1 MEFYDYFVIFMTSI
15 TSIIVALIGKDYFR
29 KKEDKKKKDKSKEDL
44 MEQIERDE
52 IIHLALRDVRRQFH
66 ADRIY
71 IWQFHNGGNFY
82 TESSMQ
88 KASITYERCSEGLE
102 RKSEKYQGVLV
113 SLFAWYMKQVMMN
126 ESYFLDMEEI
136 EDIGIRSLC
145 TGNGTKSHVATPMF
159 DDKNHLIGILCMD
172 WVFSSIPSE
181 IVTDGKFNQE
191 FIQEV
196 TQLSASLKTYL

>member
-29 KKEDKKKKDKSKEDL
+29 KKEDKKRKEKSKEDL

-113 SLFAWYMKQVMMN
+113 SLFSWYMKQVMMN

-181 IVTDGKFNQE
+181 IITDGKFNQE

>member
-1 MEFYDYFVIFMTSI
+1 MIFMTSI
-15 TSIIVALIGKDYFR
+15 TSIVVALIGKDYFR
-29 KKEDKKKKDKSKEDL
+29 KKEDKRRKDKSKEDL

-172 WVFSSIPSE
+172 WVFSSVPSE
-181 IVTDGKFNQE
+181 IITEGNFNQE

>member
-29 KKEDKKKKDKSKEDL
+29 KKEDKKRKEKSKEDL

>member
-29 KKEDKKKKDKSKEDL
+29 KKEDKKRKEKSKEDL

-172 WVFSSIPSE
+172 WVFSSIPSG

>member
-29 KKEDKKKKDKSKEDL
+29 KKEDKKRKDKSKEDL

-181 IVTDGKFNQE
+181 IITDGKFNQE

-196 TQLSASLKTYL
+196 TQLSGSLKTYL

>member
-1 MEFYDYFVIFMTSI
+1 MEFYNYFMIFMTSI
-15 TSIIVALIGKDYFR
+15 TSIVVALIGKDYFR
-29 KKEDKKKKDKSKEDL
+29 KKEDKRRKDKSKEDL

-102 RKSEKYQGVLV
+102 RKAEKYQGVLISNFTNYIKDTMDGFMFYHDV
-113 SLFAWYMKQVMMN
+113 ESIPDFALRALIL
-126 ESYFLDMEEI
+126 SH
-136 EDIGIRSLC
+136 
-145 TGNGTKSHVATPMF
+145 GTFAHAATPLF
-159 DDKNHLIGILCMD
+159 DKENHLVGIVCLD
-172 WVFSSIPSE
+172 WVFSDIEPE
-181 IVTDGKFNQE
+181 YLLDDE
-191 FIQEV
+191 FTKEFKDIFKKESSS
-196 TQLSASLKTYL
+196 LSVYL

>member
-29 KKEDKKKKDKSKEDL
+29 KKEDKKRKDKSKEDL

-172 WVFSSIPSE
+172 WVFSSIPSG

>member
-1 MEFYDYFVIFMTSI
+1 MEFYNYFMIFMTSI
-15 TSIIVALIGKDYFR
+15 TSIVVALIGKDFFR
-29 KKEDKKKKDKSKEDL
+29 KKEDKKRKDKSKEDL

-52 IIHLALRDVRRQFH
+52 IVHLALRDIRRQFH

-88 KASITYERCSEGLE
+88 KASITYERCSDGLE

-172 WVFSSIPSE
+172 WVFSSIPSG

>member
-29 KKEDKKKKDKSKEDL
+29 KKEDKKRKDKSKEDL

-126 ESYFLDMEEI
+126 QSYFLDMEEI

-181 IVTDGKFNQE
+181 IITDGKFNQE

>member
-29 KKEDKKKKDKSKEDL
+29 KKEDKKRKEKSKEDL

-181 IVTDGKFNQE
+181 IITDEKFNQE

>member
-1 MEFYDYFVIFMTSI
+1 
-15 TSIIVALIGKDYFR
+15 
-29 KKEDKKKKDKSKEDL
+29 

-126 ESYFLDMEEI
+126 ESYFFDMEEI

-181 IVTDGKFNQE
+181 IITDGKFNQE

>member
-29 KKEDKKKKDKSKEDL
+29 KKEDKKRKDKSKEDL

-52 IIHLALRDVRRQFH
+52 IVHLALRDVRRQFH

>member
-1 MEFYDYFVIFMTSI
+1 MEFYNYFMIFMTSI
-15 TSIIVALIGKDYFR
+15 TSIVVALIGKDFFR
-29 KKEDKKKKDKSKEDL
+29 RKEDKKRKDKSKEDL

-52 IIHLALRDVRRQFH
+52 IVHLALRDIRRQFH
-66 ADRIY
+66 SDRIY

-88 KASITYERCSEGLE
+88 KASITYERCSDGLE

-113 SLFAWYMKQVMMN
+113 SLFAWYMKKVMMN

-172 WVFSSIPSE
+172 WVFSSVPSE
-181 IVTDGKFNQE
+181 IITEGNFNQE

>member
-29 KKEDKKKKDKSKEDL
+29 KKEDKKRKDKSKEDL

-181 IVTDGKFNQE
+181 IIRDGKFNQE

-196 TQLSASLKTYL
+196 TQLSGSLKTYL

>member
-1 MEFYDYFVIFMTSI
+1 MEFYNYFMIFMTSI
-15 TSIIVALIGKDYFR
+15 TSIVVALIGKDFFR
-29 KKEDKKKKDKSKEDL
+29 RKEDKKRKDKSKEDL

-52 IIHLALRDVRRQFH
+52 IVHLALRDIRRQFH
-66 ADRIY
+66 SDRIY

-88 KASITYERCSEGLE
+88 KASITYERCSDGLE

-113 SLFAWYMKQVMMN
+113 SLFAWYMKKVMMN

-196 TQLSASLKTYL
+196 TQLSGSLKTYL

>member
-29 KKEDKKKKDKSKEDL
+29 KKEDKKRKEKSKEDL

-181 IVTDGKFNQE
+181 IITDGKFNQE

>member
-29 KKEDKKKKDKSKEDL
+29 KKEDKKRKDKSKEDL

-126 ESYFLDMEEI
+126 QSYFLDMEEI

-181 IVTDGKFNQE
+181 IITDGKFNQE

-196 TQLSASLKTYL
+196 TQLSGSLKTYL

>member
-1 MEFYDYFVIFMTSI
+1 MIFMTSI
-15 TSIIVALIGKDYFR
+15 TSIVVALIGKDFFR
-29 KKEDKKKKDKSKEDL
+29 RKEDKKRKDKSKEDL

-52 IIHLALRDVRRQFH
+52 IVHLALRDIRRQFH
-66 ADRIY
+66 SDRIY

-88 KASITYERCSEGLE
+88 KASITYERCSDGLE

-113 SLFAWYMKQVMMN
+113 SLFAWYMKKVMMN

-172 WVFSSIPSE
+172 WVFSSVPSE
-181 IVTDGKFNQE
+181 IITEGNFNQE

>member
-29 KKEDKKKKDKSKEDL
+29 KKEDKKRKDKSKEDL

>member
-1 MEFYDYFVIFMTSI
+1 MIFMTSI
-15 TSIIVALIGKDYFR
+15 TSIVVALIGKDFFR
-29 KKEDKKKKDKSKEDL
+29 RKEDKKRKDKSKEDL

-52 IIHLALRDVRRQFH
+52 IVHLALRDIRRQFH
-66 ADRIY
+66 SDRIY

-88 KASITYERCSEGLE
+88 KASITYERCSDGLE

-113 SLFAWYMKQVMMN
+113 SLFAWYMKKVMMN

-196 TQLSASLKTYL
+196 TQLSGSLKTYL

>member
-29 KKEDKKKKDKSKEDL
+29 KKEDKKRKDKSKEDL

-52 IIHLALRDVRRQFH
+52 IVHLALRDVRRQFH

-88 KASITYERCSEGLE
+88 KALITYERCSEGLE

-196 TQLSASLKTYL
+196 TQLSGSLKTYL

>member
-1 MEFYDYFVIFMTSI
+1 MTSI
-15 TSIIVALIGKDYFR
+15 TSIVVALIGKDYFR
-29 KKEDKKKKDKSKEDL
+29 KKEDKRRKDKSKEDL

-52 IIHLALRDVRRQFH
+52 IIHLALRDIRRQFH

-88 KASITYERCSEGLE
+88 KASITYERCSDGLE

-113 SLFAWYMKQVMMN
+113 SLFSWYMKKVMMN

-181 IVTDGKFNQE
+181 IITDGKFNQE

>member
-29 KKEDKKKKDKSKEDL
+29 KKEDNKRKDKSKEDL

-196 TQLSASLKTYL
+196 TQLSGSLKTYL

>member
-29 KKEDKKKKDKSKEDL
+29 KKEDKKRKDKSKEDL

-52 IIHLALRDVRRQFH
+52 IVHLALRDVRRQFH

-196 TQLSASLKTYL
+196 TQLSGSLKTYL

>member
-1 MEFYDYFVIFMTSI
+1 MEFYNYFMIFMTSI
-15 TSIIVALIGKDYFR
+15 TSIVVALIGKDYFR
-29 KKEDKKKKDKSKEDL
+29 KKEDKRRKDKSKEDL

-52 IIHLALRDVRRQFH
+52 IIHLSLRDVRRQFH

-181 IVTDGKFNQE
+181 IITDGKFNQE

>member
-1 MEFYDYFVIFMTSI
+1 MEFYNYFMIFMTSI
-15 TSIIVALIGKDYFR
+15 TSIVVALIGKDYFR
-29 KKEDKKKKDKSKEDL
+29 KKEDKRRKDKSKEDL

-126 ESYFLDMEEI
+126 QSYFLDMEEI

-181 IVTDGKFNQE
+181 IITDGKFNQE

>member
-1 MEFYDYFVIFMTSI
+1 MIFMTSI
-15 TSIIVALIGKDYFR
+15 TSIVVALIGKDYFR
-29 KKEDKKKKDKSKEDL
+29 KKEDKRRKDKSKEDL

-52 IIHLALRDVRRQFH
+52 IIHLALRDIRRQFH

-88 KASITYERCSEGLE
+88 KASITYERCSDGLE

-113 SLFAWYMKQVMMN
+113 SLFSWYMKKVMMN

-196 TQLSASLKTYL
+196 TQLSGSLKTYL

>member
-1 MEFYDYFVIFMTSI
+1 MEFYNYFMIFMTSI
-15 TSIIVALIGKDYFR
+15 TSIVVALIGKDYFR
-29 KKEDKKKKDKSKEDL
+29 KKEDKRRKDKSKEDL

-52 IIHLALRDVRRQFH
+52 IVHLSLRDIRRQFH

-88 KASITYERCSEGLE
+88 KASITYERCSDGLE

-113 SLFAWYMKQVMMN
+113 SLFAWYMKKVMMN

-136 EDIGIRSLC
+136 EDIGIRSIC
-145 TGNGTKSHVATPMF
+145 SGNGTKSHVATPMF

-172 WVFSSIPSE
+172 WVFSSVPSE
-181 IVTDGKFNQE
+181 IITEGNFNQE

>member
-1 MEFYDYFVIFMTSI
+1 MTSI
-15 TSIIVALIGKDYFR
+15 TSIVVALIGKDYFR
-29 KKEDKKKKDKSKEDL
+29 KKEDKRRKDKSKEDL

-52 IIHLALRDVRRQFH
+52 IIHLALRDIRRQFH

-196 TQLSASLKTYL
+196 TQLSSSLKTYL

>member
-1 MEFYDYFVIFMTSI
+1 MTSI
-15 TSIIVALIGKDYFR
+15 TSIVVALIGKDFFR
-29 KKEDKKKKDKSKEDL
+29 RKEDKKRKDKSKEDL

-52 IIHLALRDVRRQFH
+52 IVHLALRDIRRQFH
-66 ADRIY
+66 SDRIY

-88 KASITYERCSEGLE
+88 KASITYERCSDGLE

-113 SLFAWYMKQVMMN
+113 SLFAWYMKKVMMN

-181 IVTDGKFNQE
+181 IITDGKFNQE

-196 TQLSASLKTYL
+196 TQLSSSLKTYL